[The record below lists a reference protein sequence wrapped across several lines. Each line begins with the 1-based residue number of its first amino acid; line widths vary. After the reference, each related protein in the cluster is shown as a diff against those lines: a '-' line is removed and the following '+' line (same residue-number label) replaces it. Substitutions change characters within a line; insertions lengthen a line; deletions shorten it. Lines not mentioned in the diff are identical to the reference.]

1 MGPRSAAF
9 NHDGVC
15 PLRVTAT
22 ECNAKALTLN
32 RDVVRALACDWH
44 TQCYSP
50 GTRIYSAGL
59 CEPISPACVAGST
72 YVPDRRADPVWSDRY
87 CTAVTTFT
95 GAAYTNATYASASAN
110 RTSDTTCSSCSARS
124 ALRVTASPEL
134 MTIDYVMF
142 AFAVVVVAAIIA
154 YTLQRHRRLHK
165 TTAELRHTESLQE
178 RLLYAAHGPW
188 RPRGGPR

>member
-1 MGPRSAAF
+1 M
-9 NHDGVC
+9 
-15 PLRVTAT
+15 
-22 ECNAKALTLN
+22 
-32 RDVVRALACDWH
+32 
-44 TQCYSP
+44 
-50 GTRIYSAGL
+50 
-59 CEPISPACVAGST
+59 
-72 YVPDRRADPVWSDRY
+72 PDRRADPVWSDRY
-87 CTAVTTFT
+87 CTAVTAFT
-95 GAAYTNATYASASAN
+95 GAAYTNATYASASAS
-110 RTSDTTCSSCSARS
+110 RTIDTTCSSCSARS